1 MTKISFLCLLT
12 ALFIFTGCSGDAGDH
27 QYTGILEG
35 TSVQVPA
42 LTPGQ
47 ITQIPVKT
55 GEYIEKNQLLA
66 VVDSTDLI
74 YQREQLT
81 AARDE
86 LTIQKEI
93 ARINVSR
100 ANKDY
105 AYLKTTHDRIANLYK
120 SESVTKQKLDD
131 VTNNLQNSQTTLS
144 NARQALGSI
153 AAGQKRIE
161 AQVKSINKK
170 IRDARIISP
179 ANGIITT
186 IYYEAGEAIPQFS
199 PIMEIIDIK
208 DMEVKIYISAELLST
223 IKYGQEVTV
232 NVDGLNETMK
242 GQIIW
247 VSPKAEFTPKTIL
260 TPNTR
265 TSLVYAIK
273 VSIPNEDGILKH
285 GMPVVINILE

>member
-1 MTKISFLCLLT
+1 MSKFSFLSILA
-12 ALFIFTGCSGDAGDH
+12 ALVICVGCSDDDRDH

-47 ITQIPVKT
+47 IIKIPVHT
-55 GEYIEKNQLLA
+55 GTYVEKGQLLA
-66 VVDSTDLI
+66 IIDSTDLV
-74 YQREQLT
+74 YQREQLL

-86 LTIQKEI
+86 LLIQLTT
-93 ARINVSR
+93 AQNNLSR

-105 AYLKTTHDRIANLYK
+105 NYLKTTYARIDNLYK
-120 SESVTKQKLDD
+120 SESVTKQQLDD
-131 VTNNLQNSQTTLS
+131 VTNNLEKSQTYLS
-144 NARQALGSI
+144 NARQSLNQI
-153 AAGQKRIE
+153 AAGQKKIE
-161 AQVKSINKK
+161 AQIKSVNKK
-170 IRDARIISP
+170 ISDARIISP
-179 ANGIITT
+179 LSGIITT

-208 DMEVKIYISAELLST
+208 NIEVKIYISEELLSS
-223 IKYGQEVTV
+223 IKYEQEVTV
-232 NVDGLNETMK
+232 LVDGMDESLK

-247 VSPKAEFTPKTIL
+247 VSPRAEFTPKTIL

-273 VSIPNEDGILKH
+273 ISIPNNEGILKH
-285 GMPVVINILE
+285 GMPVVISL